1 MLFGQALVGI
11 TAVSMLC
18 TAITTG
24 VPRSAFWER
33 GSSNL
38 TLIRTNCPRE
48 VDLSCDETV

>member
-11 TAVSMLC
+11 TVGSTLC

-33 GSSNL
+33 GSANL
-38 TLIRTNCPRE
+38 TLIRTSCPRE
-48 VDLSCDETV
+48 VDLSCDEKV